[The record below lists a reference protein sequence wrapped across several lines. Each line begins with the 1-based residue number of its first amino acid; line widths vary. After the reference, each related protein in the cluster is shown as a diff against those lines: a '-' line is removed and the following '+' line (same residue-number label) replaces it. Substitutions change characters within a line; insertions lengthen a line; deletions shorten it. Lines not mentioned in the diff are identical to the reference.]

1 MSSLLAKT
9 KVLLIL
15 DDNSLKIEIKL
26 FPLCAIFKLK
36 LELLSD
42 ILWVIV
48 GFTFWNNFLS
58 QVAILLWHL
67 GIHGATVIIF

>member
-15 DDNSLKIEIKL
+15 DDSSLKIEIKL

-42 ILWVIV
+42 IL
-48 GFTFWNNFLS
+48 
-58 QVAILLWHL
+58 
-67 GIHGATVIIF
+67 

>member
-42 ILWVIV
+42 IL
-48 GFTFWNNFLS
+48 
-58 QVAILLWHL
+58 
-67 GIHGATVIIF
+67 